1 MAVGISPCYTAG
13 EGALRS
19 LGNLDMPGGGMG
31 IAAVGSG
38 RARLVGWLP
47 ILLLGGGRIVVTW
60 QRRS

>member
-1 MAVGISPCYTAG
+1 MAAGISPCCTAG

-31 IAAVGSG
+31 IAAAGSG
-38 RARLVGWLP
+38 RVRLVGWLP
-47 ILLLGGGRIVVTW
+47 ILLLGRGRIVVTW